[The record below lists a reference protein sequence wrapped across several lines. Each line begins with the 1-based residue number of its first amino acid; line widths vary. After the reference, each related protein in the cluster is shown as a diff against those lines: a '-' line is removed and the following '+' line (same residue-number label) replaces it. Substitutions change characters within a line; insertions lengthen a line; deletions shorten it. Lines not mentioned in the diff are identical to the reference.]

1 VQLFYIKPFRYPD
14 GYTYSLN
21 QLIMRSI
28 WKGSLG
34 FGLVSIPVKLY
45 SAIESSSLDLDM
57 LDSRDHSRIRYQRV
71 NEHTHKEV
79 PYDKIVKGY
88 KINDDY
94 IIVEEQDF
102 EAAAPEKSKVIEIES
117 FVDIADVNP
126 MFYET
131 SYYTEPDTKNNKAY
145 ALLIQALIK
154 SEKAG
159 LARFVLRNTESLC
172 IVHPVE
178 KVLVVTRI
186 RFGQEIRST
195 EDLEIADDVT
205 VSKKELDVGL
215 ALINQYA
222 EKFDVSKFKDEYN
235 DELLKIIH
243 AKAKGKHA
251 TIKKLKPK
259 KSTSDDL
266 YEQLMQSLSA
276 KKGA

>member
-1 VQLFYIKPFRYPD
+1 
-14 GYTYSLN
+14 
-21 QLIMRSI
+21 MRSI

-34 FGLVSIPVKLY
+34 FGLVSIPVKLF
-45 SAIESSSLDLDM
+45 SAVQTSSLDLDM

-94 IIVEEQDF
+94 VIVEDQDF
-102 EAAAPEKSKVIEIES
+102 EDAAPEKSKVIEIES
-117 FVDIADVNP
+117 FVDIDEVNP

-145 ALLIQALIK
+145 ALLVEALKK
-154 SEKAG
+154 SKKAG
-159 LARFVLRNTESLC
+159 LARFVLRSTESLC
-172 IVHPVE
+172 IVYPVDN
-178 KVLVVTRI
+178 VLVVTRI
-186 RFGQEIRST
+186 RFGQQIRST
-195 EDLEIADDVT
+195 EDLKLADNVN
-205 VSKKELDVGL
+205 VSKKELDMGL

-222 EKFDVSKFKDEYN
+222 EKFDVSKYKDEYH

-243 AKAKGKHA
+243 AKAKGKRA
-251 TIKKLKPK
+251 TVKKLTPK
-259 KSTSDDL
+259 KTKGDDL
-266 YEQLMQSLSA
+266 YDQLMQSLSA